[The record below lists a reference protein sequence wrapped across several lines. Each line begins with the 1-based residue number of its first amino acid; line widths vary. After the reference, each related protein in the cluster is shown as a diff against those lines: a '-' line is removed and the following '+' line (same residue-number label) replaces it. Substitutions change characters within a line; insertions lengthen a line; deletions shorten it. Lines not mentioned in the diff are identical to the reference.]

1 MKKKFIATL
10 MVGAMAASLFAGCG
24 VQQTGGSSQA
34 SSEKTED
41 KAEEK
46 TDGTEAASE
55 EVGGSDL
62 SADIT

>member
-24 VQQTGGSSQA
+24 VQQTGGSGQT

-46 TDGTEAASE
+46 TMMEQRLHRRSRR
-55 EVGGSDL
+55 
-62 SADIT
+62 I

>member
-24 VQQTGGSSQA
+24 VQQTGGSNQA
-34 SSEKTED
+34 SS
-41 KAEEK
+41 EK

-55 EVGGSDL
+55 EAGGSDL